1 MENFERIDDYLT
13 GKLNPA
19 ERADFEQR
27 LAQDAA
33 LKSEMAQQHV
43 IIEGVKAARKAE
55 LKAMLNNVPVPAVTG
70 SSSYA
75 LKWAAGVVA
84 TGAVLTTLYFTVG
97 RGNQTP
103 EVIAT
108 PTESVQK
115 TTPEA
120 TPETT
125 PLTPA
130 QQEEEKAGRTE
141 DKLTTKAEKKTQ
153 TQPREKTGAPAPAAE
168 KPTLH
173 VLDPSDEVGDETAPP
188 DAATLSAPAVK
199 AAQIEVE
206 TDSSLKK
213 YNFHYQFASG
223 KLILYGSFDKSLYE
237 ILEVNGDSHAIFLFY
252 KNNYY
257 LLDERQLKIT
267 ELKAIAD
274 PALLRLLRAY
284 RQ

>member
-1 MENFERIDDYLT
+1 MENMEKIDDYLT
-13 GKLNPA
+13 GKLNDA

-27 LAQDAA
+27 LAQEPA
-33 LKSEMAQQHV
+33 LKSELATQRV

-55 LKAMLNNVPVPAVTG
+55 LKALLNNVPVPPVTG

-84 TGAVLTTLYFTVG
+84 TGAVLTGLYFATVG
-97 RGNQTP
+97 DKPVPAVVDTP
-103 EVIAT
+103 KELA
-108 PTESVQK
+108 QK
-115 TTPEA
+115 AAP
-120 TPETT
+120 
-125 PLTPA
+125 
-130 QQEEEKAGRTE
+130 
-141 DKLTTKAEKKTQ
+141 DD
-153 TQPREKTGAPAPAAE
+153 QPGDALANPAPAAE
-168 KPTLH
+168 EPTAPPDEKVSRNIKRTADTSAQEKTASQIKTAEKPTLS
-173 VLDPSDEVGDETAPP
+173 VMDPSDEVSTETDGAE
-188 DAATLSAPAVK
+188 AATLDAPAVK

-223 KLILYGSFDKSLYE
+223 KLILYGAFDKSLYE

-257 LLDERQLKIT
+257 LLDERQVKIT
-267 ELKAIAD
+267 ELKAITD
-274 PALLRLLRAY
+274 PALLRLLKAY